1 MKWWGWLPAALV
13 CAQTLPGHTI
23 SMSNG
28 DLQIKG
34 NRATFQLRMPAYEI
48 THLQDPER
56 QLFDSFRFSSAG
68 QEGKL
73 IEKACHDSPS
83 DGMYVCAG
91 TYEFP
96 APVDALDVEC
106 RLARITVPNH
116 VHLLRASRDGKSDQA
131 MFDVSFEKALL
142 RFRPPTPMETAVS
155 EIFAGALRAGTA
167 LAGLLFL
174 FTLALASR
182 SWKEL
187 GLLTA
192 AFLVGEG
199 AAYLIRWN
207 PSPRFVEAAMG
218 LTVAYLA
225 VEILLLPA
233 AGHRWAVAG
242 VLGIFHGLYFA
253 LFIRSSEYSAI
264 YVMTGVVVTEVI
276 LLLILWLAARRVTV
290 VHRYLAMLLIGV
302 GMVWFGQSTMR

>member
-1 MKWWGWLPAALV
+1 MKWWAWLLTAPL
-13 CAQTLPGHTI
+13 CAHTI

-28 DLQIKG
+28 DLQVKG
-34 NRATFQLRMPAYEI
+34 NRATFQLRMPVYEI
-48 THLQDPER
+48 THLQDPPQ
-56 QLFDSFRFSSAG
+56 QLFESLRFSSAG

-73 IEKACHDSPS
+73 IEKSCHDSPN
-83 DGMYVCAG
+83 DGMYVCDG
-91 TYEFP
+91 VYEFP
-96 APVDALDVEC
+96 APVETIDVEC

-116 VHLLRASRDGKSDQA
+116 VHLLRAWRDGKSDQA

-142 RFRPPTPMETAVS
+142 RFRPPTPMETAIN
-155 EIFAGALRAGTA
+155 EIFAGVLRAGTA

-174 FTLALASR
+174 FALALASR

-192 AFLVGEG
+192 AFLLGEG
-199 AAYLIRWN
+199 VAYLLRWS

-225 VEILLLPA
+225 VEILLLPT
-233 AGHRWAVAG
+233 AGNRWAVAG

-253 LFIRSSEYSAI
+253 LFIRSSEYSALW
-264 YVMTGVVVTEVI
+264 VMTGVVATELSLI
-276 LLLILWLAARRVTV
+276 LILWLLTRRITS

>member
-1 MKWWGWLPAALV
+1 MKLWILLLTAPLCTQALS
-13 CAQTLPGHTI
+13 AHTI

-28 DLQIKG
+28 DLQIQG
-34 NRATFQLRMPAYEI
+34 SRATFQLRMPSYEI
-48 THLQDPER
+48 THMQDPPR
-56 QLFDSFRFSSAG
+56 QLFESFRFSSGG
-68 QEGKL
+68 QDGKL
-73 IEKACHDSPS
+73 IEKSCHDSPR
-83 DGMYVCAG
+83 DGMFVCDG

-96 APVDALDVEC
+96 APIETIDVEC

-142 RFRPPTPMETAVS
+142 RFRPPTPLETAII
-155 EIFAGALRAGTA
+155 EIFAGALRAATA
-167 LAGLLFL
+167 MAGLLFL
-174 FTLALASR
+174 FALALASR

-187 GLLTA
+187 GLLTV
-192 AFLVGEG
+192 AFLLGEG
-199 AAYLIRWN
+199 IACLIRWS

-253 LFIRSSEYSAI
+253 LFIRSSEYRAA
-264 YVMTGVVVTEVI
+264 YVMAGVTVTELSLI
-276 LLLILWLAARRVTV
+276 LILWLLTRRITR
-290 VHRYLAMLLIGV
+290 VHRYAAMLLICV
-302 GMVWFGQSTMR
+302 GMVWFAQSTMR